1 MGRRRGTERER
12 ERRTRTVRETESQ
25 EEWGVTLRWRQAF
38 RRACGVSCGGQDGRS
53 ERSFGRSPDTGK
65 V

>member
-1 MGRRRGTERER
+1 MGRREEQRDAHGQGERESARKSR
-12 ERRTRTVRETESQ
+12 ES
-25 EEWGVTLRWRQAF
+25 LRWSQAF
-38 RRACGVSCGGQDGRS
+38 RRACGVSCGGQGGRS